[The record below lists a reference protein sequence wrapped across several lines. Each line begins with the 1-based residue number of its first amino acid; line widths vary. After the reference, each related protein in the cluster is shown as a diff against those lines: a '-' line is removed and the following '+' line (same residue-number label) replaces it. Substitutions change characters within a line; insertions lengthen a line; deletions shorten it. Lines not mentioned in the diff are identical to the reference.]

1 LIYIFQFLSPYDL
14 HHSIYNL
21 NSRLNA
27 VYHTQTFYLDFTL
40 TKRKFDCY
48 CANQQSFIS
57 QTKRIKLGDEYNRL
71 TLFNT
76 YINIDRFTNL
86 RILKIRE
93 ATSGDF
99 GKKVYLT
106 HR

>member
-1 LIYIFQFLSPYDL
+1 MIYIFQFLSPYEL
-14 HHSIYNL
+14 YHSIYNL
-21 NSRLNA
+21 NTRLNA
-27 VYHTQTFYLDFTL
+27 VYHTQTFYLDFTS

-57 QTKRIKLGDEYNRL
+57 QTKSIKLDNQYNRV

-86 RILKIRE
+86 RILTIRE
-93 ATSGDF
+93 ATSRDL
-99 GKKVYLT
+99 GKKSLSDS
-106 HR
+106 